1 MGCVLVPINPRNLA
15 NKNEITHMIKTALKI
30 TPGSTPVVI
39 TADAISATA
48 VDALGLLVDPTK
60 ILLSSS
66 DVLEGWIPFEKLMQR
81 PAANGV
87 KEAEQHPKNAA
98 EGAVLF
104 TSGTT
109 SMPKGIFTERSTH
122 AWFIESW
129 ARSRPYDSI
138 FAGSRF
144 CCVLPNNHSFAH
156 YMVVCAQSIGAAI
169 IYPGPGFEANAMLET
184 LHREKVTQV
193 SLLDPLSSGS
203 VSPHKARNWA
213 LLTLHFDSA

>member
-1 MGCVLVPINPRNLA
+1 
-15 NKNEITHMIKTALKI
+15 MIKTALKT

-39 TADAISATA
+39 VADTSSVTA
-48 VDALGLLVDPTK
+48 VDGLSLLIDPIK
-60 ILLSSS
+60 ILLSGS
-66 DVLEGWIPFEKLMQR
+66 DVLEGWIPFKKLMQR
-81 PAANGV
+81 PAASGT
-87 KEAEQHPKNAA
+87 KEAEQHPETAA

-129 ARSRPYDSI
+129 ARSRPDDGI

-144 CCVLPNNHSFAH
+144 CGVLPNNHSFAH

-184 LHREKVTQV
+184 LHREKVSQV
-193 SLLDPLSSGS
+193 SLLDPLSSSS
-203 VSPHKARNWA
+203 VSPHKATN
-213 LLTLHFDSA
+213 

>member
-1 MGCVLVPINPRNLA
+1 
-15 NKNEITHMIKTALKI
+15 MIKTALK
-30 TPGSTPVVI
+30 TTLGSTPVVI
-39 TADAISATA
+39 AADATLASA
-48 VDALGLLVDPTK
+48 VDGLGLLVDPTK

-66 DVLEGWIPFEKLMQR
+66 DVLEGWFPFEKLMQR
-81 PAANGV
+81 PAKNDMKG
-87 KEAEQHPKNAA
+87 AEQHPKNAA

-129 ARSRPYDSI
+129 ARSRPYDGI

-193 SLLDPLSSGS
+193 SLLDPLSSS
-203 VSPHKARNWA
+203 FVSPHKA
-213 LLTLHFDSA
+213 TS